1 MSDFQF
7 INVYSGRSPQDKD
20 NTSNEPA
27 LWNVYLNEKENVYL
41 IQKLDENNSPT
52 FEKYKISPTFFGVN
66 FRQVNNV
73 PLNKATKKTMLSL
86 KSESNK
92 KLLPNSTLVTSA
104 KDKQD
109 TAKKTGEYFIQLSA
123 NKPEPLQKKS
133 ENAPKNTLSAKK
145 ATNEFNFNL
154 NPDAPQKTKVDDFG
168 LNSVQGDTKKAE
180 QKKNANSQFK
190 ISTENIHKPQP
201 EKTAKENT
209 EPPAP
214 TVKTSKT
221 IQLTQT
227 VQITQTTKTPESAK
241 NLIEPQK
248 AETAANAGKANGAA
262 IIQTQGND
270 KKTET
275 AQLSEKAEKSN
286 AVTQIKG
293 ADIPQEKVFEKIP
306 AEPAKAAEKAPEKTS
321 APSAASAPAGKET
334 ASSTQENEIPPTAPL
349 AEKTAQENDAK
360 APEAENKDAKNK
372 DAGEIDKITQTSEA
386 LLAPKDSDEKLTFSQ
401 KALKLDMSIRAE
413 FQVSLTHWNSGKKNL
428 AKRHFMDIINKQ
440 AKYEPAHK
448 HVFTDIAIKLRKI
461 NLVDLA
467 LQASTKCT
475 KLSPDDSHAFFNV
488 ARLYYEL
495 SRYDEAN
502 EFIDKA
508 LELEADLAPAKRLS
522 YVIKECIRRKA
533 HNR

>member
-20 NTSNEPA
+20 KTSSEPA

-41 IQKLDENNSPT
+41 IQKIDENNNPT

-66 FRQVNNV
+66 FRQVSNV
-73 PLNKATKKTMLSL
+73 SLNKAAKKTMLSL

-92 KLLPNSTLVTSA
+92 NLPSSDSKLVASA
-104 KDKQD
+104 AKGSQD
-109 TAKKTGEYFIQLSA
+109 TAKKTGEYFIQLNA
-123 NKPEPLQKKS
+123 NKPDPIQKKS
-133 ENAPKNTLSAKK
+133 ENAPKATLSTKK

-154 NPDAPQKTKVDDFG
+154 NPNAPQKTSVDDFG
-168 LNSVQGDTKKAE
+168 LNSLRGDAKKAE
-180 QKKNANSQFK
+180 QKKNTNSQFQ
-190 ISTENIHKPQP
+190 ISTENLNKPQTEKGIIETP
-201 EKTAKENT
+201 EPKQ
-209 EPPAP
+209 P
-214 TVKTSKT
+214 VQKTSKT

-227 VQITQTTKTPESAK
+227 VQINQTSQAQEPAK
-241 NLIEPQK
+241 NLSSQQKTDNAAKADIIKENAASALTTEKK
-248 AETAANAGKANGAA
+248 AEPASAQTLNRKTDQPQLSDKPEKTEISKQANAANASKEASPQK
-262 IIQTQGND
+262 QT
-270 KKTET
+270 E
-275 AQLSEKAEKSN
+275 
-286 AVTQIKG
+286 
-293 ADIPQEKVFEKIP
+293 
-306 AEPAKAAEKAPEKTS
+306 KAAETPAAEPTQPDSKTAQNSAPEI
-321 APSAASAPAGKET
+321 
-334 ASSTQENEIPPTAPL
+334 EIPPLSIPV
-349 AEKTAQENDAK
+349 EENEAK
-360 APEAENKDAKNK
+360 AKEP
-372 DAGEIDKITQTSEA
+372 GEIDKITQTSEA
-386 LLAPKDSDEKLTFSQ
+386 LLAPKDSEENYTLSQ
-401 KALKLDMSIRAE
+401 KALKLNMAIRAE

-428 AKRHFMDIINKQ
+428 AKRHFMDLINKQ

-461 NLVDLA
+461 NLPDLA
-467 LQASTKCT
+467 LQSSTKCT

-495 SRYDEAN
+495 NRYDEAN

>member
-7 INVYSGRSPQDKD
+7 INVYSGRPPQDKD

-27 LWNVYLNEKENVYL
+27 LWNVYLNEKENIYL
-41 IQKLDENNSPT
+41 IQKLDENNQPT

-73 PLNKATKKTMLSL
+73 QLNKTTKKSMLSL

-92 KLLPNSTLVTSA
+92 KLSPNSTLVSSA
-104 KDKQD
+104 KTGQD

-123 NKPEPLQKKS
+123 NKPEPIQKKS

-180 QKKNANSQFK
+180 QKKNSNSQFK
-190 ISTENIHKPQP
+190 ISTDNLNKPPSEKEKNP
-201 EKTAKENT
+201 EPNQ
-209 EPPAP
+209 AP
-214 TVKTSKT
+214 QATKTSKT
-221 IQLTQT
+221 IQLTQPAQST
-227 VQITQTTKTPESAK
+227 QVQKTPEPEKNLTDTGSAK
-241 NLIEPQK
+241 EAGTVQSPTDEIK
-248 AETAANAGKANGAA
+248 TDTAKS
-262 IIQTQGND
+262 
-270 KKTET
+270 
-275 AQLSEKAEKSN
+275 SEKIEKLDKQKQ
-286 AVTQIKG
+286 TDT
-293 ADIPQEKVFEKIP
+293 ADSAQ
-306 AEPAKAAEKAPEKTS
+306 EKAPEKPVEK
-321 APSAASAPAGKET
+321 ALEKPEDPAYVEKNI
-334 ASSTQENEIPPTAPL
+334 AVSSTQEVKTPPLTAPE
-349 AEKTAQENDAK
+349 EKTSKDSGTKAKEN
-360 APEAENKDAKNK
+360 
-372 DAGEIDKITQTSEA
+372 GEIDKITQTSEA
-386 LLAPKDSDEKLTFSQ
+386 LLAPKEGEEKLTLSQ

-428 AKRHFMDIINKQ
+428 AKRHFMDLINKQ

-467 LQASTKCT
+467 LQSSTKCT

-495 SRYDEAN
+495 IRYEEAN

-508 LELEADLAPAKRLS
+508 LELEPDLAPAKRLS

-533 HNR
+533 TNR

>member
-7 INVYSGRSPQDKD
+7 INVYSGRAPQDKD

-27 LWNVYLNEKENVYL
+27 LWNVYLNEKENIYL
-41 IQKLDENNSPT
+41 IQKLDENNTPT

-73 PLNKATKKTMLSL
+73 QLNKTTKKTMLSL

-92 KLLPNSTLVTSA
+92 NLPKTDSTLVSSA
-104 KDKQD
+104 KSSQD
-109 TAKKTGEYFIQLSA
+109 TVKKTGEYLIQLSA
-123 NKPEPLQKKS
+123 NKAAPLQKKS
-133 ENAPKNTLSAKK
+133 ENAPKATLSSKK
-145 ATNEFNFNL
+145 ATNEFNINL
-154 NPDAPQKTKVDDFG
+154 NPNAPQKNSVDDFG
-168 LNSVQGDTKKAE
+168 LNSVQGDTKKAV

-190 ISTENIHKPQP
+190 ISTENLNNPQSEKKESP
-201 EKTAKENT
+201 EQKQ
-209 EPPAP
+209 PAQA
-214 TVKTSKT
+214 VQTSKT

-227 VQITQTTKTPESAK
+227 AQITQIPKESDPAK
-241 NLIEPQK
+241 NSTDSQK
-248 AETAANAGKANGAA
+248 AETAANTVKANESAA
-262 IIQTQGND
+262 VQSQSAE
-270 KKTET
+270 KKTDT
-275 AQLSEKAEKSN
+275 AQLSENASEKLDS
-286 AVTQIKG
+286 IKQTEQT
-293 ADIPQEKVFEKIP
+293 D
-306 AEPAKAAEKAPEKTS
+306 KTD
-321 APSAASAPAGKET
+321 
-334 ASSTQENEIPPTAPL
+334 
-349 AEKTAQENDAK
+349 TAQEKSFEKPAAPAYIEKNITSSSAQDTKTPPLSASENTAAKDNDGKAQEAK
-360 APEAENKDAKNK
+360 SK

-386 LLAPKDSDEKLTFSQ
+386 LLAPKEGEEKLTLSQ

-428 AKRHFMDIINKQ
+428 AKRHFMDLINKQ

-467 LQASTKCT
+467 LQSSTKCT

-495 SRYDEAN
+495 SRYEEAN

-508 LELEADLAPAKRLS
+508 LELEADLDPAKRLS

-533 HNR
+533 NNR

>member
-20 NTSNEPA
+20 NISNEPA

-41 IQKLDENNSPT
+41 IQKLDENNKPT

-73 PLNKATKKTMLSL
+73 PLNKATKKTMLLL

-92 KLLPNSTLVTSA
+92 SVPPKDSTLVSSA
-104 KDKQD
+104 KNSQD

-145 ATNEFNFNL
+145 ATNEFGFNL

-180 QKKNANSQFK
+180 QKKNSNSQFK

-201 EKTAKENT
+201 EKTIKDNT
-209 EPPAP
+209 EQPAP
-214 TVKTSKT
+214 SAKTNKT

-227 VQITQTTKTPESAK
+227 AQITQTTQTPDTAK
-241 NLIEPQK
+241 NLPDPQK
-248 AETAANAGKANGAA
+248 AETAANADKAKEAGIVRTQHNGE
-262 IIQTQGND
+262 
-270 KKTET
+270 KTDT
-275 AQLSEKAEKSN
+275 AQLSEKADKSN

-293 ADIPQEKVFEKIP
+293 TDIPQEKIS
-306 AEPAKAAEKAPEKTS
+306 EKAPEKTS
-321 APSAASAPAGKET
+321 EAPAPAEKEIT
-334 ASSTQENEIPPTAPL
+334 PDTQEIEIPPLTVPL
-349 AEKTAQENDAK
+349 EKNAAKGNDTKAK
-360 APEAENKDAKNK
+360 ET
-372 DAGEIDKITQTSEA
+372 GEIDKITQTSEA
-386 LLAPKDSDEKLTFSQ
+386 LLAPKDSEEQLTFSQ

-413 FQVSLTHWNSGKKNL
+413 FQVSMTHWNSGKKNL

-440 AKYEPAHK
+440 LKYEPAHK
-448 HVFTDIAIKLRKI
+448 HMFTDFAIKLRKI

-467 LQASTKCT
+467 LQSSTKCT

-495 SRYDEAN
+495 NRYDEAN

-508 LELEADLAPAKRLS
+508 LELEEDLAPAKRLS

-533 HNR
+533 NNR